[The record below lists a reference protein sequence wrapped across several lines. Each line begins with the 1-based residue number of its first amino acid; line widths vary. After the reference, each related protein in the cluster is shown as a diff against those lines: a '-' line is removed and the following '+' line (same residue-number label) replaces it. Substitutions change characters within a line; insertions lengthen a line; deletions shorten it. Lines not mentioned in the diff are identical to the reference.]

1 MLVGN
6 LSPFYLRWRYPI
18 MLLNIGHI
26 ASLFCAFGDTVQNM
40 PVDTVYIQAQRVEF
54 CQLGRVKLDFQ
65 NSTSPQTLQ
74 NNLAAN
80 AVFFKQYGVSGSSTI
95 SRRGAD
101 AAQTQVLWNG
111 LPVNNP
117 MLGMA
122 DFNNLTAFGLQEV
135 FLIEGGNAALLG
147 SGSVG
152 GTVFLRNKVKYGEG
166 FNANIT
172 SQYGQF
178 GNLSLGLN
186 LIQSAKNHYFQF
198 TFGQLNYQNKFTFF
212 DVLNQENKI
221 AQNANLFQT
230 IGRAVYGFKQ
240 GNHDLKLVVEY
251 ANNERGLGQKAGGN
265 QLNGLQKDLNLRSVL
280 EHQYNQGKYLWV
292 NRLGFV
298 RDQIKYYEDMVNADS
313 SVASTPYFQ
322 TEFYKNIGAFRWLI
336 GFDAQQQRAFS
347 VNYIQVNPIRFYAA
361 SFASVTFKLKQADF
375 NLNARHEFY
384 ENIPTFGISSVVP
397 VKKWFQIKSNIHSTF
412 RRPTLNDL
420 FWRTN
425 ATEIAK
431 SEKGWGVELGLLKN
445 IQSTFVDATFEL
457 TSYYR
462 ELKDP
467 IIWIPNGV
475 SWIATNFHNG
485 QYAGI
490 QFNGKV
496 SKGYIN
502 QKIALNFGGE
512 WVSAHVKKGFEQ
524 LGYAQIFIPDFMG
537 FVGVILDRK
546 LLSYK
551 IDIQHTGNRYI
562 QTDNLAWMPGY
573 RIVNCQVLM
582 KQWQFTSPKNHK
594 KVKCEASVECRN
606 MLNTNYQNMPSRP
619 MPGRSFWLNLSI
631 LI

>member
-26 ASLFCAFGDTVQNM
+26 ASLFCAFGDTVQNL
-40 PVDTVYIQAQRVEF
+40 PVDTVYIQAQRIEF

-178 GNLSLGLN
+178 GNLSMGLN
-186 LIQSAKNHYFQF
+186 LIQSAKNQYFQF

-431 SEKGWGVELGLLKN
+431 SEKGWGIELGLLKN
-445 IQSTFVDATFEL
+445 IQTALFDATFEV

-467 IIWIPNGV
+467 IIWIPNGI

-496 SKGYIN
+496 SKGYHN
-502 QKIALNFGGE
+502 QKIAFNFGGE
-512 WVSAHVKKGFEQ
+512 WVNSHVKKGIEQ
-524 LGYAQIFIPDFMG
+524 PGYAQIFIPDFMG

-573 RIVNCQVLM
+573 RIVNCQVSM
-582 KQWQFTSPKNHK
+582 KQWQFTSLKNHK

>member
-18 MLLNIGHI
+18 MFLNIGHI

-65 NSTSPQTLQ
+65 NSTSPQFLQ

-166 FNANIT
+166 FNANLT

-186 LIQSAKNHYFQF
+186 LIQSAKNQYFQF

-230 IGRAVYGFKQ
+230 IGRAVYGFKE
-240 GNHDLKLVVEY
+240 GNHDLKFVFEY
-251 ANNERGLGQKAGGN
+251 SQNERGLGQKAGGN
-265 QLNGLQKDLNLRSVL
+265 QLIGLQKDLNLRSVL
-280 EHQYNQGKYLWV
+280 EHQYNSGTYFWV

-298 RDQIKYYEDMVNADS
+298 RDQIKFYEDMVHADS

-322 TEFYKNIGAFRWLI
+322 TEFYKNIGTFKWLV

-347 VNYIQVNPIRFYAA
+347 VNYIQVNPIRLYAA
-361 SFASVTFKLKQADF
+361 SFASVTFKIKQADF

-445 IQSTFVDATFEL
+445 IQSNFVDATFEV

-496 SKGYIN
+496 SKGYLT

-512 WVSAHVKKGFEQ
+512 WVKAHVKKGVEQ
-524 LGYAQIFIPDFMG
+524 PGYAQIFIPDFMG

-551 IDIQHTGNRYI
+551 MDIQHTGNRYI
-562 QTDNLAWMPGY
+562 QTDNMDWLPGY
-573 RIVNCQVLM
+573 RIVNCQVSL
-582 KQWQFTSPKNHK
+582 KQWQFMSLKNNQK
-594 KVKCEASVECRN
+594 IKCEASVECRN
-606 MLNTNYQNMPSRP
+606 VMNTVFQNMPSRP
-619 MPGRSFWLNLSI
+619 MPGRTFWLNLNI
-631 LI
+631 KI